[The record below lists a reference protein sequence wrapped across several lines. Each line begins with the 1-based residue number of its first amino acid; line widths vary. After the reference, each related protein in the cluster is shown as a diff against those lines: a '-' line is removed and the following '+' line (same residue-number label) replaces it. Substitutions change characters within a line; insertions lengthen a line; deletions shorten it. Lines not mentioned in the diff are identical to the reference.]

1 MRKPGD
7 WMQLPT
13 DNFILEALDK
23 GLEIGPTAIARNI
36 GKSQSTVHERLR
48 TLIEY
53 GLVEKVDDGYY
64 TITDEGHAYLEGKL
78 DASKLDPAE
87 D

>member
-1 MRKPGD
+1 MRKPGE

-13 DNFILEALDK
+13 DNLILEALDK

-36 GKSQSTVHERLR
+36 DKSQSTVHERLR
-48 TLIEY
+48 VLIEY

-64 TITDEGHAYLEGKL
+64 TITDDGHAYLEGDL
-78 DASKLDPAE
+78 DAKDLEPSA
-87 D
+87 